1 MDKGQQ
7 NTQPHQIIIVLNLI
21 ALKIVV
27 FYPQIYLRF
36 SPIVGKGLMRE
47 ESVLMPDDG
56 VGAGMDERVKRLA
69 MIRGG
74 PNQAHRAGLHQENI
88 SVAWYMVWLMFEIVF
103 DARRTWEPG
112 FEEYL
117 WEGPISTCTHP
128 YSKPTGGSH
137 FSCPTTLDYR
147 DSVAA
152 ALIREG
158 HTHICSL
165 NVDSCKQLFIIPPL
179 LLFLTIHLLFQGV
192 AHLNE

>member
-1 MDKGQQ
+1 
-7 NTQPHQIIIVLNLI
+7 
-21 ALKIVV
+21 
-27 FYPQIYLRF
+27 
-36 SPIVGKGLMRE
+36 MRE

-56 VGAGMDERVKRLA
+56 GGGKDGWEGKKACTDQRWARSGPQGWTALEEHLCGMVYGMA
-69 MIRGG
+69 Y
-74 PNQAHRAGLHQENI
+74 
-88 SVAWYMVWLMFEIVF
+88 VEIVF

-128 YSKPTGGSH
+128 YSNPTGGSH
-137 FSCPTTLDYR
+137 FSCPTSLDYL

-192 AHLNE
+192 AHLNEWGWLIPVSDPIRYTSSIMYSSDSPIFVVLTCVVSHVWITSSRL